1 MRDSNDVKY
10 DILDI
15 ASKYS
20 KEDKAEVLKLLL
32 ELRMKIVREILY
44 QFESTINSVKRD
56 NGIIFGDA
64 LVCKSSEVK

>member
-44 QFESTINSVKRD
+44 QFESTINSAKRD
-56 NGIIFGDA
+56 NGII
-64 LVCKSSEVK
+64 

>member
-44 QFESTINSVKRD
+44 QFESTINSAKRD
-56 NGIIFGDA
+56 NGITI
-64 LVCKSSEVK
+64 